1 MENDWFNLNPN
12 DGFNPE
18 DHGIEMDE
26 IAKMHA
32 IADMKES
39 QQHWARKQAE
49 TFYEDFKTLD
59 VSFSI
64 KTILK
69 MIHSKELELSNVNLM
84 LDNMIS
90 IFQETEEYEKCH
102 ICLKIKEGLNDS
114 I

>member
-1 MENDWFNLNPN
+1 MEDNWFNPDPS

-39 QQHWARKQAE
+39 QKEWAREQAE
-49 TFYEDFKTLD
+49 RFYQDFETLD
-59 VSFSI
+59 ILNAVSAIIKMI
-64 KTILK
+64 KT
-69 MIHSKELELSNVNLM
+69 KELELTNVNLM
-84 LDNMIS
+84 LDNMIT

-102 ICLKIKEGLNDS
+102 TCLQIKNGVNDR